1 MGVGLMPSGRGLRRK
16 TGTNSGNDGDWAG
29 WGGAAGVWGGR
40 VSYHAGVGK
49 ELDRKGIGERGKVQ
63 EVWAGL
69 PEQKSL

>member
-1 MGVGLMPSGRGLRRK
+1 MMGIGQVGGRGWRL
-16 TGTNSGNDGDWAG
+16 
-29 WGGAAGVWGGR
+29 GR
-40 VSYHAGVGK
+40 ACFLSYGVGK